1 VSDVYLGL
9 GSNVGDRAAHLAH
22 ALARLGQEARITGLS
37 SVYETDPVGITDQP
51 RFLNMVARIEADLE
65 PEQLLH
71 LARAI
76 EAERHRVRTVRNAP
90 RTLDVDILLFGDRQI
105 RQEGLAIP
113 HPRMNER
120 PFVLAPLL
128 ELAPDLAEPG
138 TGRRYADIFAA
149 RGGIS
154 GAGMVLTM
162 PGEALLEQDSEE
174 GHD

>member
-1 VSDVYLGL
+1 VTDVYLGL

-51 RFLNMVARIEADLE
+51 RFLNMVARIEVDLE
-65 PEQLLH
+65 PEELLR
-71 LARAI
+71 LARSI
-76 EAERHRVRTVRNAP
+76 EAERHRVRTVRDAP
-90 RTLDVDILLFGDRQI
+90 RTLDMDILLFGDRQI
-105 RQEGLAIP
+105 RQEGLTIP

-128 ELAPDLAEPG
+128 ELAPDLTEPG
-138 TGRRYADIFAA
+138 TARSYADIFAA
-149 RGGIS
+149 GGGVS

-162 PGEALLEQDSEE
+162 PGDALLEGDRE
-174 GHD
+174 GGHG

>member
-22 ALARLGQEARITGLS
+22 ALARLGEEARITGLS

-105 RQEGLAIP
+105 RQEGLTVP

-128 ELAPDLAEPG
+128 ELAPDLTEPG

-149 RGGIS
+149 GGGVS

-162 PGEALLEQDSEE
+162 SGEALLEQVREG